1 MNKSLFGQ
9 AAMALNVCLDEWSFV
24 VMPSMNEVP
33 AHEEYDNN
41 PVYKN
46 IIVDGCMFL
55 TGGQKLPKNTRT
67 RYE

>member
-9 AAMALNVCLDEWSFV
+9 AAMALNVGLDEWSFV

-33 AHEEYDNN
+33 GHEEYDNN

-46 IIVDGCMFL
+46 IVVHS
-55 TGGQKLPKNTRT
+55 
-67 RYE
+67 